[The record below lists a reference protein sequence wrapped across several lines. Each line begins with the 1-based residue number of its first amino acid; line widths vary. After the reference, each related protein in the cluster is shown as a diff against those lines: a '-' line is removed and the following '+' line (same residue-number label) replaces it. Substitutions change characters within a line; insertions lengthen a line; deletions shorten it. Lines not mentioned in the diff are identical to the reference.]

1 METKCA
7 NRSVAWLAWPVSR
20 PVGVGLPAAA
30 SRCGLSAVDAG
41 SLCTAT
47 TASFNGRVSRTAS
60 RRARITLRMVNDR
73 GSSDGGGGDRPG
85 DGAHRPGNDDD
96 RRGEDGADDNRPD
109 DANNDDRSFHEI
121 PHTNLDMRMLW
132 RRMSQIANKLSG
144 RGPTEDRTGGD
155 DSTADKDEDKPEWDT
170 ANRSF
175 DYSDLGVVASMMEGR
190 GPFRHEIRNVF
201 VLMFR
206 SSGAADGIYSLRLGG
221 VDLVLAF
228 ESEKEAKQYAAVLA
242 TQDFPAAYVEEVE
255 LSMVRQ
261 FCKQAGIRFGIVP
274 SGSMVMPPTA
284 NEAGVDAFRS
294 DRKSAADDPGAI
306 PDRERVKELSTEE
319 VNLMKARLNRI
330 FGKGTDSDD
339 SAKA

>member
-20 PVGVGLPAAA
+20 PVGVGPPTAA

-41 SLCTAT
+41 SLCTAP
-47 TASFNGRVSRTAS
+47 ASSWNGRVSRTAS
-60 RRARITLRMVNDR
+60 RRARFTLRMVNDR
-73 GSSDGGGGDRPG
+73 GSGGGDRPG
-85 DGAHRPGNDDD
+85 DGARRPGNDD
-96 RRGEDGADDNRPD
+96 RRDEDGAGDNRPD

-155 DSTADKDEDKPEWDT
+155 DSTADKDDDKPEWDT
-170 ANRSF
+170 ANRSLDF
-175 DYSDLGVVASMMEGR
+175 SDLGVVASMMEGR
-190 GPFRHEIRNVF
+190 GPFRREIRSVF

-206 SSGAADGIYSLRLGG
+206 SSGAEDGIYSLRLGG
-221 VDLVLAF
+221 IDLVLAF

-294 DRKSAADDPGAI
+294 DRKPAADDPDAI

-319 VNLMKARLNRI
+319 VDLMKARLNRM
-330 FGKGTDSDD
+330 FDKGTDSDN
-339 SAKA
+339 SASA